1 YLVKIIKKEKNR
13 EKLDKKRFPIFY
25 AGRIVIVSLIL
36 FYLLTNSIFVNIF
49 IKAAASFLSE
59 EKIDL
64 LNENPS
70 ESDISKFSVP
80 IRLMLRI
87 AIVIFEYQFY
97 YLFYLY

>member
-1 YLVKIIKKEKNR
+1 MKIRLKEKN
-13 EKLDKKRFPIFY
+13 KKKSDKKRFPIFY

-36 FYLLTNSIFVNIF
+36 FYLLTSSIFVNIF
-49 IKAAASFLSE
+49 IKAAASFLYE
-59 EKIDL
+59 EKIDIMM
-64 LNENPS
+64 NQNPS